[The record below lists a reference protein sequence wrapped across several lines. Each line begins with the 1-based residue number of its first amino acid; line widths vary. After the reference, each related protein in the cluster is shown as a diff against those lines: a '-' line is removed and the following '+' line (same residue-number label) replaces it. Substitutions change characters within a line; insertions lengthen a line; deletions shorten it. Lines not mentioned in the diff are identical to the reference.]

1 MTNPYIGELIREI
14 TLPRPF
20 SANAMRKSFHR
31 TNAEYGAWRIEAHTE
46 IMAQGPRPLIAGPVF
61 IDMIFPAA
69 ACSRQCDTDNQAKCV
84 LDALVYMGILAD
96 DNRSI
101 VPAILLRWG
110 PGKKTVVRIHE
121 FLGDVL

>member
-1 MTNPYIGELIREI
+1 MTNPHIGALLREV

-20 SANAMRKSFHR
+20 SVNAMRKSFHR
-31 TNAEYGAWRIEAHTE
+31 TNSEYSAWRIEAHTE
-46 IMAQGPRPLIAGPVF
+46 IMAQGPRLLIAGPVF
-61 IDMIFPAA
+61 VDMIFPAA
-69 ACSRQCDTDNQAKCV
+69 ACSKNCDTDNQAKGC
-84 LDALVYMGILAD
+84 LDALVDMGLLAD